1 MSGFLQKII
10 TNKNLVWDKSL
21 ENNPEKFLVKL
32 TSKTI
37 SELKRLGFK

>member
-10 TNKNLVWDKSL
+10 TDKNLVWDKSL

-32 TSKTI
+32 KFQ
-37 SELKRLGFK
+37 ELEFLQYNLMN